1 MFENLTQRL
10 ETVFRKLRGRG
21 VLSEADVTE
30 ASRDVRRALLEADV
44 HFRVARDFIARV
56 RERAVGQ
63 DVLRSIGPGQQF
75 VKIVH
80 DELVALLGGE
90 AAELRLDG
98 APPAVV
104 MLVGLQGSGKTTLAA
119 KLARHLTEHGR
130 RPLLVAGD
138 RQRPAAVRQLE
149 VLGGEVDVPVHVGE
163 GDDPVAV
170 CRSGMATARKE
181 SLDAVLLDTAG
192 RLHVDEALMA
202 ELAAIEATTGPRET
216 LFVADGMT
224 GQDAVKAAG
233 AFAGRL
239 ALTGIVLTK
248 MDGDARGGAALS
260 IRAVTNLPIKFVGVG
275 ETVEALERFH
285 PDRVASRI
293 LGMGDVVSFVERA
306 QAAVDTEKAAELA
319 EKLARAE
326 FTLEDFRDQLRQV
339 REMGPMEELLAMLP
353 GGGRSLGAANMDD
366 GALVHAEAM
375 INSMTPNERFNPHII
390 DGSRRRRIARG
401 SGTSVQEVN
410 RLLKQFF
417 MTRKLMKR
425 ASRGSMK
432 QVARALGL

>member
-1 MFENLTQRL
+1 
-10 ETVFRKLRGRG
+10 
-21 VLSEADVTE
+21 
-30 ASRDVRRALLEADV
+30 
-44 HFRVARDFIARV
+44 
-56 RERAVGQ
+56 
-63 DVLRSIGPGQQF
+63 
-75 VKIVH
+75 
-80 DELVALLGGE
+80 
-90 AAELRLDG
+90 
-98 APPAVV
+98 
-104 MLVGLQGSGKTTLAA
+104 
-119 KLARHLTEHGR
+119 
-130 RPLLVAGD
+130 
-138 RQRPAAVRQLE
+138 
-149 VLGGEVDVPVHVGE
+149 
-163 GDDPVAV
+163 
-170 CRSGMATARKE
+170 
-181 SLDAVLLDTAG
+181 
-192 RLHVDEALMA
+192 
-202 ELAAIEATTGPRET
+202 
-216 LFVADGMT
+216 MT
-224 GQDAVKAAG
+224 GQDAVKAAV

-239 ALTGIVLTK
+239 VLTGIVLTK

-306 QAAVDTEKAAELA
+306 QAAVDAEKATELA

>member
-1 MFENLTQRL
+1 
-10 ETVFRKLRGRG
+10 V
-21 VLSEADVTE
+21 S
-30 ASRDVRRALLEADV
+30 
-44 HFRVARDFIARV
+44 VA
-56 RERAVGQ
+56 
-63 DVLRSIGPGQQF
+63 
-75 VKIVH
+75 
-80 DELVALLGGE
+80 
-90 AAELRLDG
+90 
-98 APPAVV
+98 
-104 MLVGLQGSGKTTLAA
+104 KTFNST
-119 KLARHLTEHGR
+119 
-130 RPLLVAGD
+130 
-138 RQRPAAVRQLE
+138 
-149 VLGGEVDVPVHVGE
+149 
-163 GDDPVAV
+163 
-170 CRSGMATARKE
+170 
-181 SLDAVLLDTAG
+181 
-192 RLHVDEALMA
+192 
-202 ELAAIEATTGPRET
+202 IE
-216 LFVADGMT
+216 MT
-224 GQDAVKAAG
+224 GV
-233 AFAGRL
+233 
-239 ALTGIVLTK
+239 VLTK
-248 MDGDARGGAALS
+248 VDGDARGGAALS

-366 GALVHAEAM
+366 GALVRAEAM